1 MQVNETT
8 GQSPPPS
15 PPKKLL
21 LHYGFASR
29 APYAN
34 LMQINL
40 AWLIM
45 AFVGKPHWTW
55 ALIAKIDKR
64 HVQRIMETK
73 AKVAKVEVMYLFSVL
88 LPLSA
93 KYLMLIVALAVI

>member
-1 MQVNETT
+1 MQKNETT
-8 GQSPPPS
+8 GQSPPS
-15 PPKKLL
+15 LPPKKLL
-21 LHYGFASR
+21 ASR

-34 LMQINL
+34 REMQINL

-73 AKVAKVEVMYLFSVL
+73 AKIAKVEVMYLFSVL
-88 LPLSA
+88 LSLSA

>member
-1 MQVNETT
+1 MVLF
-8 GQSPPPS
+8 PVPA
-15 PPKKLL
+15 
-21 LHYGFASR
+21 HF
-29 APYAN
+29 
-34 LMQINL
+34 MQINL
-40 AWLIM
+40 DWLIM

-55 ALIAKIDKR
+55 ALIGKIDKR

-88 LPLSA
+88 LSLSA